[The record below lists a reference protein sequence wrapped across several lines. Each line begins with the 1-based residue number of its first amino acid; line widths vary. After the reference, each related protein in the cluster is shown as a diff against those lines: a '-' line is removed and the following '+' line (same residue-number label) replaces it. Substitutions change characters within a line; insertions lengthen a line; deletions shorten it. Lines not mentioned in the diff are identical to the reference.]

1 MSLRLAEIY
10 LPADYDGEL
19 TLDEDHPALGRWEF
33 LSSDDERLIRVLLE
47 TGDTEAFLD
56 GLDQT
61 IGATT
66 DYRMVLTAVEA
77 TTPRPKIEEEEEE
90 ENEEQDEEE
99 ANDEPSDITF
109 SDQYRISREELYQD
123 AMEEVTVTSTY
134 YTLVILSTIVAAGGM
149 IRDNVAVVI
158 GAMVIAPLIG
168 PSISLALAT
177 TLGDAKLL
185 RRSARVAVGGLALS
199 LALSVLM
206 GLLLPFD
213 PSVGEIAIRTEV
225 HLGDVVLALAA
236 GVAGALSFTR
246 GVSAALIGVMVA
258 VAILPPTV
266 AVGLLGGAG
275 EWALTARAALLLM
288 TNVAAVNLAGIITF
302 VVQGIRP
309 SRWYEAAQARD
320 ASRKAIAGWV
330 LALVLLAIAIAIASG
345 WPIEVL

>member
-77 TTPRPKIEEEEEE
+77 TTPRPEDGEKDDQEPEATTQEAEVPD
-90 ENEEQDEEE
+90 DE
-99 ANDEPSDITF
+99 ADSG
-109 SDQYRISREELYQD
+109 SARISREELYQD
-123 AMEEVTVTSTY
+123 AKESVSVTSTY
-134 YTLVILSTIVAAGGM
+134 YILVILSTIVAAGGM

-168 PSISLALAT
+168 PSISLSLAT
-177 TLGDAKLL
+177 TLGDTDLL
-185 RRSARVAVGGLALS
+185 QRSARVAIGGLLLS
-199 LALSVLM
+199 LSLSVLA
-206 GLLLPFD
+206 GLIMPFD

-225 HLGDVVLALAA
+225 HLGDVILALAA

-258 VAILPPTV
+258 VALLPPTV

-275 EWALTARAALLLM
+275 EWGLSIRAALLLL
-288 TNVAAVNLAGIITF
+288 TNVAAVNLAGILTF
-302 VVQGIRP
+302 IAQGIRP